1 MRHTIFFH
9 NIINRLKTD
18 EVHGQFLR
26 YAAIG
31 ITLNTALYLSYIAL
45 THTFMNSLAAMTLTY
60 CFGVLLGF
68 VINRK
73 ITFGHQGNEASAL
86 LRYILSYLVGYIY
99 NFIALLLLVDYA
111 GYPHGAVQ
119 AGVRRN
125 ALGPV
130 VRPST
135 LLGFS
140 AFVAGA
146 QWRYTERL
154 RPWRFL
160 LPQSSEI

>member
-1 MRHTIFFH
+1 VRHTIFFH

-119 AGVRRN
+119 AGVLVTLWVLLFALQRYWVFPPSSPARN
-125 ALGPV
+125 GV
-130 VRPST
+130 T
-135 LLGFS
+135 QS
-140 AFVAGA
+140 A
-146 QWRYTERL
+146 
-154 RPWRFL
+154 
-160 LPQSSEI
+160 